1 MNKEQNKSCPISF
14 DKPIWIEIQAGNM
27 QSGPLSDKTKC
38 SITIGVSFRIEKGIL
53 DQYSLSKISVDDL
66 CDLMKNRI

>member
-1 MNKEQNKSCPISF
+1 MSKKEIKSCPISF
-14 DKPIWIEIQAGNM
+14 DKPIWIEIQEGRM
-27 QSGPLSDKTKC
+27 EGGLVSDKTKC
-38 SITIGVSFRIEKGIL
+38 SITISVSFRIEKGVL

>member
-1 MNKEQNKSCPISF
+1 MSKKEIKSCPMPI
-14 DKPIWIEIQAGNM
+14 DKPIWIEIQQANM
-27 QSGPLSDKTKC
+27 QGGIVSDKTKC
-38 SITIGVSFRIEKGIL
+38 SITISVSFRLEKGVL